1 MNSCD
6 SYEIN
11 ALSCNLASDI
21 NVRVI
26 DMWNV
31 ILIKLTLLEVMK
43 WRLWDVSL
51 NGLCVRNRVKWG
63 GRMGEGCVCMHA
75 CIEKALN
82 GGTDNEVL
90 IPECIWGMLLNSGV
104 LLSNIAND

>member
-1 MNSCD
+1 MNSYD

-43 WRLWDVSL
+43 
-51 NGLCVRNRVKWG
+51 
-63 GRMGEGCVCMHA
+63 
-75 CIEKALN
+75 
-82 GGTDNEVL
+82 
-90 IPECIWGMLLNSGV
+90 
-104 LLSNIAND
+104 